1 MLRAFLFIFLIA
13 TLAVKS
19 FAVEPVLDQQAMLY
33 FNVSFDTGY
42 KKKVAHDFGLRF
54 DRGVIQPGEIMTIDQ
69 LTHRKPVFDLGI
81 NKLGIKT
88 LVLNGIDF
96 TDKYYVYH
104 ATEEEAEETETETTD
119 MPNETTDVPKK
130 KTKSFGKYIDQAPTG
145 VLIGIVILTVALV
158 DSTSSSK

>member
-13 TLAVKS
+13 TFAVKS
-19 FAVEPVLDQQAMLY
+19 FAVEPILDQQAMLY

-69 LTHRKPVFDLGI
+69 LMHKKPVFNLSI
-81 NKLGIKT
+81 NKFGIKT

-104 ATEEEAEETETETTD
+104 ATEEEAEEAEAETTD
-119 MPNETTDVPKK
+119 APKK
-130 KTKSFGKYIDQAPTG
+130 KTKSFGKYIDQAPAG